1 MNRCACKERRQHPR
15 IESNLPVNIIAN
27 GYDFHT
33 STKNISCLGAYC
45 RVSKYIPPFTR
56 LAVGL
61 ELPMA
66 GKAGVDKANVAC
78 SGVVVRTEDE
88 KDGGFNIAIY
98 FNQINTNQRKKLTQY
113 IKQFLPK

>member
-1 MNRCACKERRQHPR
+1 MKRRTGKERRKHPR
-15 IESNLPVNIIAN
+15 IESNLPVNIVTN

-61 ELPMA
+61 EIPLA
-66 GKAGVDKANVAC
+66 NKTGGERTNVAC

-88 KDGGFNIAIY
+88 IDGGFNIAIY
-98 FNQINTNQRKKLTQY
+98 FNDINNNQRKKLTQY
-113 IKQFLPK
+113 INQFLPK

>member
-1 MNRCACKERRQHPR
+1 MIRRTGKERRKNPR
-15 IESNLPVNIIAN
+15 IESSLPVNIVTN

-56 LAVGL
+56 LAIGL
-61 ELPMA
+61 ELPLA
-66 GKAGVDKANVAC
+66 SEKTKVDC
-78 SGVVVRTEDE
+78 SGVVVRSEDE

-98 FNQINTNQRKKLTQY
+98 FNDINNNQRKKLTQY
-113 IKQFLPK
+113 INQFLPK